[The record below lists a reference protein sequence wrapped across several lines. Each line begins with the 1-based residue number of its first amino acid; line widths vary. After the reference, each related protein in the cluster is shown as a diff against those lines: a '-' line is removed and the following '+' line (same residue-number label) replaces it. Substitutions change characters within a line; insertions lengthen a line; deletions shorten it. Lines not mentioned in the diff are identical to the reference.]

1 MIACFMTG
9 AICVSLSRIR
19 FWLPVRSPSR
29 SPRRS
34 TITEFCEA
42 GSSSAGRSEA
52 TAIIIPNTVETAAS
66 SARLA
71 SSASTRSLRMRTGTF
86 GGSSPV
92 AYSGWSGTTVGGSS
106 STTTAGWLGRSE
118 SIGGPS
124 GAASSPLTALTC
136 GRAATLAL
144 GRMAKPSPD
153 AARTAAHL
161 ARNAVDCLP
170 GGALAQRL
178 AEGRPLRVKLG
189 LDPTAADVHLG
200 HTVVLQ
206 KLREF
211 QDAGHTVVLIIGDY
225 TARVGDPSGRSATRP
240 VLTGEEIDANART
253 YVDQAGRVL
262 LTDEQLEIRHN
273 SEWLDMD
280 MESLFG
286 LVRHVT
292 VAQLLERDDFARR
305 FAAHQ
310 PISLLELLYP
320 VLQGYDSVAVDAD
333 VELGGTDQTFNLL
346 MGRAVQS
353 AYGKPQQVVLTVPL
367 LVGTDGA
374 EKMSKSLGNH
384 VGVTDPPAEMYGKT
398 LSIPDAAMPA
408 WYDLLLGASP
418 PAGASPRD
426 AKRALARA
434 LVTRFHGEAAAE
446 EAEAAFD
453 RVHIARDV
461 PEDLPSVRLR
471 PANGLVHLPEVL
483 AEHFGI
489 SRSEARRTIAQGGV
503 RLDGEP
509 VEELDLPAGELD
521 GRVLQLGRRRFV
533 RLLAG

>member
-1 MIACFMTG
+1 
-9 AICVSLSRIR
+9 
-19 FWLPVRSPSR
+19 
-29 SPRRS
+29 
-34 TITEFCEA
+34 
-42 GSSSAGRSEA
+42 
-52 TAIIIPNTVETAAS
+52 
-66 SARLA
+66 
-71 SSASTRSLRMRTGTF
+71 
-86 GGSSPV
+86 
-92 AYSGWSGTTVGGSS
+92 
-106 STTTAGWLGRSE
+106 
-118 SIGGPS
+118 
-124 GAASSPLTALTC
+124 
-136 GRAATLAL
+136 
-144 GRMAKPSPD
+144 MAQTPPD
-153 AARTAAHL
+153 AARAAAHL
-161 ARNAVDCLP
+161 ARNAVECLP
-170 GGALAQRL
+170 AGALERRL

-262 LTDEQLEIRHN
+262 RTDERLELRHN
-273 SEWLDMD
+273 SEWLDMS
-280 MESLFG
+280 MEALFG

-292 VAQLLERDDFARR
+292 VAQLLERDDFAKR

-346 MGRAVQS
+346 MGRAIQS

-367 LVGTDGA
+367 LVGTDGV

-398 LSIPDAAMPA
+398 LSLPDAAMPR
-408 WYDLLLGASP
+408 WYDLLLGAAP

-434 LVTRFHGEAAAE
+434 LVARFHGEKAAE

-453 RVHIARDV
+453 RVHISREV
-461 PEDLPSVRLR
+461 PEDIPTVRLDG
-471 PANGLVHLPEVL
+471 ALVHLPEL
-483 AEHFGI
+483 LGDQFGM
-489 SRSEARRTIAQGGV
+489 SRSEARRNIAQGGV

-509 VEELDLPAGELD
+509 VAELDLPAADLD
-521 GRVLQLGRRRFV
+521 GRVLQVGKRRFL
-533 RLLAG
+533 RLQTA